1 MALGITLGIGLVVFQ
16 LFRQNERVF
25 RDQNLV
31 IEMQQTARVVA
42 SQIADEVRM
51 AGEGVPVYASRFDS
65 LAQEGAAVVLASS
78 TNNRIDFRAGLSLV
92 ETSVT
97 TPVPLDCTLGLSR
110 TLTVADG
117 SSFLNALGTT
127 TPTGKFVY
135 IWGPANNQTW
145 TWVRAELTRINGNTL
160 TLTPRQG
167 GVSSVFTRAP
177 TLTLEEAVSFYLSGT
192 NVKRATAAD
201 MTNLA
206 SPAWSGGHQAIGCCP
221 HRPAATPRRAR
232 RGAGPCAVPSAGTPA
247 GGPAGPHHAG
257 SAVHRESG
265 CSYRGTDVRR
275 AQRWVSTQPYTF
287 ISYYS
292 PKSESPVKLIM

>member
-1 MALGITLGIGLVVFQ
+1 MMALGITLGIGLIVFQ

-31 IEMQQTARVVA
+31 IEMQQTARAVA

-127 TPTGKFVY
+127 TPSGKFVY
-135 IWGPANNQTW
+135 IWGPANNQMW

-167 GVSSVFTRAP
+167 RVSSVFTRATYYDENNTP
-177 TLTLEEAVSFYLSGT
+177 IDPGSLTNRFSIMRV
-192 NVKRATAAD
+192 
-201 MTNLA
+201 
-206 SPAWSGGHQAIGCCP
+206 
-221 HRPAATPRRAR
+221 
-232 RGAGPCAVPSAGTPA
+232 
-247 GGPAGPHHAG
+247 
-257 SAVHRESG
+257 
-265 CSYRGTDVRR
+265 DVRLV
-275 AQRWVSTQPYTF
+275 AQTSDALSDGSRPSHTLSFRTIPRNLRVR
-287 ISYYS
+287 
-292 PKSESPVKLIM
+292 LN

>member
-1 MALGITLGIGLVVFQ
+1 LKGFSLIEVMMALGITLGIGLIVFQ

-31 IEMQQTARVVA
+31 IEMQQTARAVA

-127 TPTGKFVY
+127 TPSGKFVY
-135 IWGPANNQTW
+135 IWGPANNQMW

-167 GVSSVFTRAP
+167 RVSSVFTRAP

-192 NVKRATAAD
+192 NVRRATAAD

-206 SPAWSGGHQAIGCCP
+206 SPAWSASNDIG
-221 HRPAATPRRAR
+221 RNVTSLTFTYYDENNTPID
-232 RGAGPCAVPSAGTPA
+232 P
-247 GGPAGPHHAG
+247 G
-257 SAVHRESG
+257 SLTKRFSIMRV
-265 CSYRGTDVRR
+265 DVRLV
-275 AQRWVSTQPYTF
+275 AQTSDALSDGSRPSHTLSFRTIPRNLRVR
-287 ISYYS
+287 
-292 PKSESPVKLIM
+292 LN

>member
-1 MALGITLGIGLVVFQ
+1 LKGFSLIEVMMALGITLGIGLIVFQ

-31 IEMQQTARVVA
+31 IEMQQTARAVA

-117 SSFLNALGTT
+117 SSLLNALGTT
-127 TPTGKFVY
+127 TPSGKFVY
-135 IWGPANNQTW
+135 IWGPANNQMW

-167 GVSSVFTRAP
+167 RVSSVFTRAP

-192 NVKRATAAD
+192 NVRRATAAD

-206 SPAWSGGHQAIGCCP
+206 SPAWSASNDIG
-221 HRPAATPRRAR
+221 RNVTSLTFTYYDENNTPID
-232 RGAGPCAVPSAGTPA
+232 P
-247 GGPAGPHHAG
+247 G
-257 SAVHRESG
+257 SLTNRFSIMRV
-265 CSYRGTDVRR
+265 DVRLV
-275 AQRWVSTQPYTF
+275 AQTSDALSDGSRPSHTLSFRTIPRNLRVR
-287 ISYYS
+287 
-292 PKSESPVKLIM
+292 LN